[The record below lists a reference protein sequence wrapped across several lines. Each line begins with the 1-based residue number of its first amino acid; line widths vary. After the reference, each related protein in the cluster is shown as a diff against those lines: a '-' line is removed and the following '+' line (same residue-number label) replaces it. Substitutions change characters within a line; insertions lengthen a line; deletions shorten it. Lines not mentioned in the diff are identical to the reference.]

1 MSVYRRHKETNFTC
15 IDNHLFNDKTL
26 SMKAKGLL
34 AQILSLPDD
43 WKYSV
48 NGLASLFSD
57 GRDAVNGAINEL
69 IEHGYITRTKIVNE
83 LGTFDGYRYDIYEKP
98 QTEDGKIADIPFT
111 EKPFTEK
118 PFTENSTVS
127 NTNISNTN
135 VLNTNNIDIPPISPV
150 DNRKALFKQFWEA
163 YPRCKRKVNYDG
175 CERIFIKIEN
185 LEAIFPDIMASL
197 EAWKREWEK
206 ENNEYVPMT
215 HKWINQRY
223 WEVKD
228 MRTERQQVVDDVTKA
243 NMSKFIRG
251 GIQ

>member
-69 IEHGYITRTKIVNE
+69 IEHGYITRTKIINE

-98 QTEDGKIADIPFT
+98 QTESDKIADSPFT
-111 EKPFTEK
+111 DKPFTDK
-118 PFTENSTVS
+118 PFTDNSAVS

-135 VLNTNNIDIPPISPV
+135 ILNTKELDISPISPSE
-150 DNRKALFKQFWEA
+150 NRKLLFKQFWDA
-163 YPRCKRKVNYDG
+163 YPPCERKVNYDG
-175 CERIFIKIEN
+175 CEKLFIKIKN
-185 LEAIFPDIMASL
+185 LEQIFPDIMASL
-197 EAWKREWEK
+197 EMWKKRWSK
-206 ENNEYVPMT
+206 DDFKFVPTT
-215 HKWINQRY
+215 HKWINQKY
-223 WEVKD
+223 WLVTD
-228 MRTERQQVVDDVTKA
+228 TRTERQVTSD
-243 NMSKFIRG
+243 NVLGSRLDRYTN
-251 GIQ
+251 